1 MRKLAIQ
8 ELNRLSVE
16 EYKRIEK
23 NPVIVILDNIRS
35 ANNTGSFFRTADAFA
50 IEALYLCSITARP
63 PHRDIQKT
71 AIGSTESVQWEYF
84 STTQEAI
91 ETLKKS
97 GYQII
102 TIEQCDNSTPLGCYR
117 PPGQQK
123 TAFVFGNEVN
133 GVDQSIINMSDS
145 CLEIPQWG
153 TKHSLNVSVSAGIV
167 LWDHLSKVHSATKEI
182 R

>member
-50 IEALYLCSITARP
+50 IEALYLCGITARP

-71 AIGSTESVQWEYF
+71 AIGSTESVQW
-84 STTQEAI
+84 
-91 ETLKKS
+91 
-97 GYQII
+97 
-102 TIEQCDNSTPLGCYR
+102 
-117 PPGQQK
+117 
-123 TAFVFGNEVN
+123 
-133 GVDQSIINMSDS
+133 
-145 CLEIPQWG
+145 
-153 TKHSLNVSVSAGIV
+153 
-167 LWDHLSKVHSATKEI
+167 
-182 R
+182 